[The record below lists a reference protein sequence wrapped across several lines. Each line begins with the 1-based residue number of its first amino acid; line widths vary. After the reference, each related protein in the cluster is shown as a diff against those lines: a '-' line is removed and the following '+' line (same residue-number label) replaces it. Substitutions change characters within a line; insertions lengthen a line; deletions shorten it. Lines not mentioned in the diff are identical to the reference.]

1 MFINSNHAVNS
12 FLTVS
17 NEVERSLKLLL
28 LLMLLLYLLSNIMQN
43 RDEIGRYVSEKSEM
57 NRNRQ
62 E

>member
-28 LLMLLLYLLSNIMQN
+28 LLLLLYLLFNIMQN
-43 RDEIGRYVSEKSEM
+43 LDEMGQHV
-57 NRNRQ
+57 
-62 E
+62 